1 GYIIVSPSLWY
12 HDKMMFQIKDDLKQ
26 TGAKT
31 KVYFTV
37 GDREVNNQ
45 WNMPDDLK
53 SFVEKLKKREIKE
66 LDIKLEI
73 GENETHNSI
82 FPSALSNGLRFVF
95 DGI

>member
-1 GYIIVSPSLWY
+1 MNQSTE
-12 HDKMMFQIKDDLKQ
+12 DLKKIYSDFKQ
-26 TGAKT
+26 KMRNLFDRK
-31 KVYFTV
+31 KVLV
-37 GDREVNNQ
+37 A
-45 WNMPDDLK
+45 
-53 SFVEKLKKREIKE
+53 SFRRRLENRKIKE

>member
-1 GYIIVSPSLWY
+1 
-12 HDKMMFQIKDDLKQ
+12 MFQIKDSLKQ
-26 TGAKT
+26 IGAKT

-37 GDREVNNQ
+37 GDREINDQ

-66 LDIKLEI
+66 LNVKLEI
-73 GENETHNSI
+73 GKNETHNSI